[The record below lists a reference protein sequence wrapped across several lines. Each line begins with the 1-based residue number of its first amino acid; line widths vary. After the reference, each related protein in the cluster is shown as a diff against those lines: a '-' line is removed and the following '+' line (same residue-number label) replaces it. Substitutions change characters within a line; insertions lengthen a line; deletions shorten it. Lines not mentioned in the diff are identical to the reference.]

1 MPKFLKILLYPLVFM
16 ASLLLFSVLLF
27 PFDSLK
33 SRVGTEI
40 ENAMGGG
47 YQVAVGELS
56 PSLPNGAVLKNVE
69 IRPRG
74 DTATASIKLS
84 EAKLKVALLPLL
96 SGTVEVDFDL
106 KPPQGRASGAF
117 SQMKGGMEIVA
128 KLDRFDLALIS
139 FLTQKAGIPL
149 SGMVSGNIDLELYPQ
164 DPLRN
169 TGAAVLQVL
178 DLGLGEISLADG
190 AFKVPAM
197 KLAQAGGNSKI
208 DIQVSR
214 GNFEVKAIQFAG
226 GDLDLNTDGKVY
238 GARRAD
244 NYRFNLKGSF
254 KPTADFAQKFQILGL
269 VEKQKAADGSYPF
282 TITGRILKP
291 SIRIGEFKLPI

>member
-1 MPKFLKILLYPLVFM
+1 MSKFLKILLYPLVFVV
-16 ASLLLFSVLLF
+16 SLVLFSVLLF

-33 SRVGTEI
+33 TRVGSEI

-47 YQVAVGELS
+47 YQVTVGALS

-69 IRPRG
+69 IRSKG
-74 DTATASIKLS
+74 DVPSAPLKIA
-84 EAKLKVALLPLL
+84 EAKVKVALLPLV
-96 SGTVEVDFDL
+96 SGAVEIDFDL
-106 KPPQGRASGAF
+106 KPPQGRASGAV
-117 SQMKGGMEIVA
+117 SWKGGGLDINA
-128 KLDRFDLALIS
+128 KLDRFDLGLIA
-139 FLTQKAGIPL
+139 FLTQKAGIPI
-149 SGMVSGNIDLELYPQ
+149 SGMVSGNVDLELYSQ

-169 TGAAVLQVL
+169 SGTAVLQVL
-178 DLGLGEISLADG
+178 DLGLGEISLAEG

-197 KLAQAGGNSKI
+197 KLAQAGSNSKI

-214 GNFEVKAIQFAG
+214 GNFEVRSLQLAG
-226 GDLDLNTDGKVY
+226 GDLEFNTDGKVY

-254 KPTADFAQKFQILGL
+254 KPTPDFAQKFQLLGL

>member
-1 MPKFLKILLYPLVFM
+1 MSKFLKILLYPVVFFLSLV
-16 ASLLLFSVLLF
+16 LFSVLLF
-27 PFDSLK
+27 PFDSVK
-33 SRVGTEI
+33 NRAATEI

-47 YQVAVGELS
+47 YQVTIGKLS
-56 PSLPNGAVLKNVE
+56 PSLPSGAVLKDIE

-74 DTATASIKLS
+74 SAAAAPMKLS
-84 EAKLKVALLPLL
+84 QAKVKVGLLALL
-96 SGTVEVDFDL
+96 SGGLEVDFDV
-106 KPPQGRASGAF
+106 KPPQGRATGAF
-117 SQMKGGMEIVA
+117 IRKGGGMEIEA
-128 KLDRFDLALIS
+128 KLDRFDLGLIS
-139 FLTQKAGIPL
+139 FLTQRAGIPVT
-149 SGMVSGNIDLELYPQ
+149 GTVSGNVSLEMYPQ

-169 TGAAVLQVL
+169 TGSAVLQVL
-178 DLGLGEISLADG
+178 DLGLGEISLAEG

-197 KLAQAGGNSKI
+197 KLAQTGGNSKI

-214 GNFEVKAIQFAG
+214 GNLEVKSLQLAG

-254 KPTADFAQKFQILGL
+254 KPTPDFAQKFQILGL

-282 TITGRILKP
+282 TITGRVSKP